1 MAASVFIVA
10 RFRAKDGQA
19 DALRLALSKLVPPTR
34 RELGCYQYDLLQS
47 PEDPRDLCI
56 FERWQDE
63 QSLQRHIQ
71 GAGLQQMLGEA
82 RQFIDGTPQGVR
94 YGMVV

>member
-1 MAASVFIVA
+1 MAPSVFIVA

-19 DALRLALSKLVPPTR
+19 DALRQTLSKLVPPTR

-63 QSLQRHIQ
+63 RSLQQHIE
-71 GAGLQQMLGEA
+71 GAGLQKTLGEA
-82 RQFIDGTPQGVR
+82 REFIDGAPQGSR
-94 YGMVV
+94 YRMVV